1 MFIDRPNF
9 SAIDWAKD
17 LQLIVWLSN
26 IANRD
31 VLATVL
37 KL

>member
-17 LQLIVWLSN
+17 LQLIVWFIY
-26 IANRD
+26 IANRG
-31 VLATVL
+31 VLATF
-37 KL
+37 